1 MVIEDEYIRLIF
13 GLKLKQIRTERSLS
27 LFGLSKLTGLSK
39 SYLNEIEKGKKYP
52 KTDKII
58 TLSEKLEVPYDH
70 LVSLKLD
77 KNLAP
82 IGEILQSKI
91 LKEIPLDLFGIK
103 ENNLIDIV
111 ANAPAKVNAFISTII
126 KISQNYNL
134 TRESFFLASL
144 RSYQEAHSN
153 YFEDIEK
160 QVIDF
165 ANAYHINL
173 NKPITSNDLEDI
185 LIEEYGYTIDT
196 DELSN
201 HEKLSELRTLYISN
215 KKTLLISN
223 NVNEAQ
229 KTFIYAKEIAYNFLK
244 INDRLYTFPWI
255 KFESFDQLLNNFVA
269 SYFAGALI
277 IPKDNLIE
285 KLTHLFQLKTWQ
297 PIHLHKIIIS
307 YNCSDETFYQRL
319 TNILP
324 KHFNIKNLFFL
335 RFTHKIDSQEF
346 RLTKELH
353 ITQQQAPH
361 ANRNNEHYCRRWT
374 SINTIK
380 DLEEN
385 PDKKSAYGIQISSYE
400 NSKNEYLVLSAATA
414 DPFKNDINRSVS
426 IGLLLSPHLK
436 KKLHFFNNDTF
447 ATKKVGVTCQNCSIQ
462 NCAERIAPP
471 KILSKKLRNLEI
483 EKTVKNIL
491 ESYQ

>member
-1 MVIEDEYIRLIF
+1 M
-13 GLKLKQIRTERSLS
+13 
-27 LFGLSKLTGLSK
+27 
-39 SYLNEIEKGKKYP
+39 
-52 KTDKII
+52 
-58 TLSEKLEVPYDH
+58 
-70 LVSLKLD
+70 
-77 KNLAP
+77 
-82 IGEILQSKI
+82 
-91 LKEIPLDLFGIK
+91 
-103 ENNLIDIV
+103 
-111 ANAPAKVNAFISTII
+111 
-126 KISQNYNL
+126 
-134 TRESFFLASL
+134 
-144 RSYQEAHSN
+144 
-153 YFEDIEK
+153 
-160 QVIDF
+160 
-165 ANAYHINL
+165 
-173 NKPITSNDLEDI
+173 
-185 LIEEYGYTIDT
+185 
-196 DELSN
+196 
-201 HEKLSELRTLYISN
+201 
-215 KKTLLISN
+215 
-223 NVNEAQ
+223 
-229 KTFIYAKEIAYNFLK
+229 
-244 INDRLYTFPWI
+244 
-255 KFESFDQLLNNFVA
+255 A

-297 PIHLHKIIIS
+297 LLQLHKIIIS

-414 DPFKNDINRSVS
+414 DPFKNEINRSVS

-447 ATKKVGVTCQNCSIQ
+447 ATKKVGVTCQTCSIQ

-483 EKTVKNIL
+483 EKMRNIIANPQKVMYSIL
-491 ESYQ
+491 FLFQVALID